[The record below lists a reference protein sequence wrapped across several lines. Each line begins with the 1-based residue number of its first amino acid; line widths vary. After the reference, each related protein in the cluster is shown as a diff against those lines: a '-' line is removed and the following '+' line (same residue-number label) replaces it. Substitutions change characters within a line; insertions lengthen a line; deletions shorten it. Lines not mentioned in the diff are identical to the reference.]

1 MSEVMGKLGSVMNF
15 CHAPNFFFEKQ
26 THTHTRERKKGT
38 QRQTTTLLKSHG
50 NFCKMVFNF

>member
-26 THTHTRERKKGT
+26 THTHTRERKNGFNTKAH
-38 QRQTTTLLKSHG
+38 QLHLKVMPLTLLI
-50 NFCKMVFNF
+50 

>member
-26 THTHTRERKKGT
+26 THTHKREEKG
-38 QRQTTTLLKSHG
+38 
-50 NFCKMVFNF
+50 F

>member
-26 THTHTRERKKGT
+26 THTHTQERE
-38 QRQTTTLLKSHG
+38 
-50 NFCKMVFNF
+50 KMVLTRRHTNST